1 MDSMRNLKT
10 SLPSTSSP
18 RRHTFHPPE
27 QLQKAFKQAALSV
40 TNLYKTAAADQ
51 AQAYQDGYQDAL
63 EELLNFID
71 KENIGLQEGE
81 GWRVRQWATERYQ
94 GTGAA
99 APSESEEDAEEEKR
113 ARSSSPALQ
122 RKPSRDVLR
131 NPPLELQSSTLS
143 AIPSSSPIRSES
155 APPVAPASVEA
166 PLPVND
172 HVPQSDFSFR
182 TAHAYPSVH
191 DIEMEVPDDNNS
203 NNNNNSST
211 PAPTVQVNIIPRSS
225 RNSRHIGHNAR
236 SANRSPGAIQL
247 GPGSGMKRRM
257 QTMDFFDFGNFNT
270 KDGSNGGP
278 NKKGRFS

>member
-18 RRHTFHPPE
+18 RRQTFHPPE

-51 AQAYQDGYQDAL
+51 AQAFQDGYQDAL
-63 EELLNFID
+63 EELLSFMD
-71 KENIGLQEGE
+71 KENIGLQDGE

-99 APSESEEDAEEEKR
+99 APSESDDEAEEEKR
-113 ARSSSPALQ
+113 ARSSSPTLQ
-122 RKPSRDVLR
+122 RKPSRDTLR
-131 NPPLELQSSTLS
+131 NPPPLEAQSSALLN
-143 AIPSSSPIRSES
+143 IPSSSPIRSES
-155 APPVAPASVEA
+155 APPVAPAPVEA
-166 PLPVND
+166 PLSVND

-191 DIEMEVPDDNNS
+191 DIEMDNPDDNTS
-203 NNNNNSST
+203 NST

-225 RNSRHIGHNAR
+225 RNPRHNSHNAR
-236 SANRSPGAIQL
+236 STNRSPSAIQL

-257 QTMDFFDFGNFNT
+257 QTMDFFDFGNFNP
-270 KDGSNGGP
+270 KDGSNGGS

>member
-18 RRHTFHPPE
+18 RRQAFHPPE

-63 EELLNFID
+63 EELLSFMD
-71 KENIGLQEGE
+71 KENIGLQDGE

-99 APSESEEDAEEEKR
+99 APSESDEEGEEEKR

-122 RKPSRDVLR
+122 RKPSRELLR
-131 NPPLELQSSTLS
+131 NPTLEPQPSTLS
-143 AIPSSSPIRSES
+143 TAPTSSPIRSES
-155 APPVAPASVEA
+155 APPVAPAPVETA
-166 PLPVND
+166 SREATTND
-172 HVPQSDFSFR
+172 HVPQSEFSFR
-182 TAHAYPSVH
+182 AAHAYPSVH
-191 DIEMEVPDDNNS
+191 DIEMDNPDEN
-203 NNNNNSST
+203 T
-211 PAPTVQVNIIPRSS
+211 PAPTVQVNIIPRPP
-225 RNSRHIGHNAR
+225 RNSRHSGHNAR
-236 SANRSPGAIQL
+236 QSNRSPSAIQL

-257 QTMDFFDFGNFNT
+257 QSMDFFDFGNLNAKDAFN
-270 KDGSNGGP
+270 GSGP

>member
-18 RRHTFHPPE
+18 RRQAFHPP
-27 QLQKAFKQAALSV
+27 QKLQQAFKQAALSV

-51 AQAYQDGYQDAL
+51 AQAYQDGYQDAV
-63 EELLNFID
+63 EELLSFMD
-71 KENIGLQEGE
+71 KENIGLQDGE
-81 GWRVRQWATERYQ
+81 GWRLRQWATERYS

-99 APSESEEDAEEEKR
+99 APSESEEDVEEDKR

-122 RKPSRDVLR
+122 RKPSRDILR
-131 NPPLELQSSTLS
+131 HPPLEIQSSTLS
-143 AIPSSSPIRSES
+143 TIPSSSPVRSES
-155 APPVAPASVEA
+155 APPVVPAPVEA
-166 PLPVND
+166 SLSVND

-191 DIEMEVPDDNNS
+191 DIEMDTPDESS
-203 NNNNNSST
+203 NNNNST
-211 PAPTVQVNIIPRSS
+211 PTPTVQVNIIPRAS
-225 RNSRHIGHNAR
+225 RNSRHNSHNAR
-236 SANRSPGAIQL
+236 STNRSPSAIQL